1 MLSEKPWKPER
12 VALLLLGTAV
22 CFCWFS
28 LADGLVE
35 HFNGGRKLDENSLP
49 YLLLVTMSLHGSI
62 LLATGLALWWFQV
75 SWREAFG
82 FAAGDTGRAVLLGLL
97 AAAVFLPVGWVLQ
110 MLSAEFMHLFRQ
122 EVPVQQAVEMLQDTD
137 TLGSRVYFII
147 FSILIAPAAEEILF
161 RGILYPAIKQA
172 GFPQAALWG
181 TAVVF
186 AGIHWNVPI
195 FLPLLALGL
204 ALALLYEV
212 TNNLLACIAA
222 HGMFNAVNIV
232 VFFLQNSPRQ
242 LHK

>member
-28 LADGLVE
+28 LADGLAE
-35 HFNGGRKLDENSLP
+35 HINGGKKLDENSLAN
-49 YLLLVTMSLHGSI
+49 LLLVTMSLHGSI
-62 LLATGLALWWFQV
+62 LLATGLALWWFRV

-97 AAAVFLPVGWVLQ
+97 AAAVFLPVGWMLQ
-110 MLSAEFMHLFRQ
+110 LLSAEFMHMFRQ
-122 EVPVQQAVEMLQDTD
+122 DVPVQQAVEMLQDTD
-137 TLGSRVYFII
+137 TWSSRIYFIV
-147 FSILIAPAAEEILF
+147 FSVLIAPAAEEILF
-161 RGILYPAIKQA
+161 RGIFYPAIKQA
-172 GFPQAALWG
+172 GFPRTALWG
-181 TAVVF
+181 TAALF
-186 AGIHWNVPI
+186 AAIHWNVPI

-204 ALALLYEV
+204 ALALLYEL

-232 VFFLQNSPRQ
+232 VFFLQNPSQR
-242 LHK
+242 LHG